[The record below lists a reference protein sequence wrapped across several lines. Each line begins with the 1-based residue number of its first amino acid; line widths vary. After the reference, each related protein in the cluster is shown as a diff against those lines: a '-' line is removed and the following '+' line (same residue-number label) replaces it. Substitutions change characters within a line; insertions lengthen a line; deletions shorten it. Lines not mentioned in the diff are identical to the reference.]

1 MIKVIRLIIEKESG
15 SDKLMLNIV
24 LLSNLRFIVHVFA
37 GMIFAGMSWLYF
49 DAMVMRRHKS
59 IAFKAIG
66 ALVLSI
72 AYILGS
78 MTNENSNWFLN
89 QYFNSIMIYGKC
101 LGYSILAIG
110 VWGESLSK
118 KPQYNSFLVS
128 VVPTWVLPILPA
140 FVGLGYLRRASI
152 GLERHLSK
160 MGYGM
165 YLLAIAEIFDLRK
178 LFVNS
183 TDLRIYEFV
192 REFGFFWVTQLI
204 ILILGI
210 VLISIW
216 VFSYLLRRF
225 ETQITL
231 FMGMLV
237 LLVLAVSLSVFTVI
251 MTREMVDVAKRET
264 ETGSLLVA
272 NILNSKGQSL
282 LQKADEY
289 SQVETEDKEKIAAE
303 IKKSG
308 LKMHLLNSSGV
319 DFLSGE
325 KFVGGVVDQSRVSY
339 IKQGEGMAREISTR
353 AVQKTSFGYVLI
365 DDQIDFDEL
374 EDDSKLIRQG
384 IRLIEGNHILAASS
398 VPNFPRIA
406 NSAGLEI
413 DKSEIVGGVEYVV
426 ASQPLKDYEGVGVG
440 RIETIIPMQSLW
452 LDIEQALASLYLL
465 AIVTLMLLEI
475 PAYLMARHI
484 TNQVN

>member
-1 MIKVIRLIIEKESG
+1 
-15 SDKLMLNIV
+15 MLNIV
-24 LLSNLRFIVHVFA
+24 LLSNLHFIVHVFA

-66 ALVLSI
+66 ALILSI

-78 MTNENSNWFLN
+78 MTSENSNWFLN

-101 LGYSILAIG
+101 LGYSILALG

-118 KPQYNSFLVS
+118 KPQYNSFLLS
-128 VVPTWVLPILPA
+128 AVPTWVLPVLPA
-140 FVGLGYLRRASI
+140 FVGLGYLRRSSI

-165 YLLAIAEIFDLRK
+165 YLLSLAEVFDLRK

-183 TDLRIYEFV
+183 LDLRIYELV
-192 REFGFFWVTQLI
+192 REFGFFWGTQLI
-204 ILILGI
+204 ILIMGI
-210 VLISIW
+210 ALISIW

-237 LLVLAVSLSVFTVI
+237 LLVLVASLSVFTVI
-251 MTREMVDVAKRET
+251 MTREMVDVARRET
-264 ETGSLLVA
+264 ETGSLLVV
-272 NILNSKGQSL
+272 NILNSKGQFL

-289 SQVETEDKEKIAAE
+289 SQFETDDKEKIAAA

-308 LKMHLLNSSGV
+308 LKMHLLDTSGV

-325 KFVGGVVDQSRVSY
+325 KFVVGSVDESRVSY
-339 IKQGEGMAREISTR
+339 IKQGEGMAREISMR
-353 AVQKTSFGYVLI
+353 VVQRTSFGYVLI
-365 DDQIDFDEL
+365 DDPIDFDEL
-374 EDDSKLIRQG
+374 EIDSKLIGQG
-384 IRLIEGNHILAASS
+384 IRLVEGNHIIMASG

-406 NSAGLEI
+406 NPVGLEI
-413 DKSEIVGGVEYVV
+413 DKSESVGGVEYIV
-426 ASQPLKDYEGVGVG
+426 ARQVLKDHEGVGVG
-440 RIETIIPMQSLW
+440 RVETIIPMQRLW
-452 LDIEQALASLYLL
+452 LDVQRALASLYLL
-465 AIVTLMLLEI
+465 AIVTLLLLEI